1 MPERPDLCASQ
12 QNVSQVRNVTG
23 SIAKFAIV
31 FGCSCN
37 DLIRRE
43 ESLMPTTL
51 KLDEF
56 LPYRLS
62 IVSNLVSDTIAEA
75 YRALFGLKIS
85 EWRLVAVLAEDGA
98 MSQQAL
104 CGRTH
109 MDKVTVSRA
118 AIALADRRLVE
129 RAPNPD
135 DQRSHLL
142 GLSEEGW
149 RLYEQIAPE
158 ALQMEQRIFADIDP
172 AELVRFRE
180 MLERIQSGA
189 EALRE

>member
-1 MPERPDLCASQ
+1 
-12 QNVSQVRNVTG
+12 
-23 SIAKFAIV
+23 
-31 FGCSCN
+31 
-37 DLIRRE
+37 
-43 ESLMPTTL
+43 MPTTL

-62 IVSNLVSDTIAEA
+62 IVSNLVSDKVADA

-118 AIALADRRLVE
+118 AIALADRRLVD
-129 RAPNPD
+129 RAPNPE

-142 GLSEEGW
+142 ALSDEGW
-149 RLYEQIAPE
+149 RLYEQIAPK
-158 ALQMEQRIFADIDP
+158 ALEMERRIFAGIDSE
-172 AELVRFRE
+172 ELDRFRE
-180 MLERIQSGA
+180 MLDRIQLGA
-189 EALRE
+189 EALRG